1 MPLHLIS
8 AVTALSEIL
17 FSRQKQAVAEAQ
29 IRAIKEQTNLFA
41 DCQFICNEVTK
52 SEESFA

>member
-41 DCQFICNEVTK
+41 DCNEVTK